1 MNNAMNNEVPAV
13 DNDEFDAE
21 TNPAGE
27 MALSSMTTVGLRTRV
42 LSGLALTAGMAVLA
56 YGTNTFTTVS
66 APGLPV

>member
-1 MNNAMNNEVPAV
+1 MSNAMHTEAPALAT
-13 DNDEFDAE
+13 DEDDAE

-27 MALSSMTTVGLRTRV
+27 MALSNRTRVGMRTRV

-66 APGLPV
+66 APGFPV